1 MKQRWPVVCGV
12 VIAYLLGLG
21 WGYVR
26 LPWATIK
33 HLHDYELVAHAE
45 EVSYGPSVDLTPAQ
59 DWYLRRALPVTDEPV
74 VPQLQIQ
81 VEWYAVV
88 LARVK
93 SGHYVGNSG
102 AEGRD
107 SVFFCFFGFWI
118 PVYNISSVMV

>member
-1 MKQRWPVVCGV
+1 MKKHWPIVCCVIVAYVVT
-12 VIAYLLGLG
+12 LF

-26 LPWATIK
+26 LPWASIK
-33 HLHDYELVAHAE
+33 HLYDYELIAHAN
-45 EVSYGPSVDLTPAQ
+45 EVSYDPSLEVSPAQ
-59 DWYLRRALPVTDEPV
+59 DWYLRKALPVVDKPV
-74 VPQLQIQ
+74 VPKISVQIQ
-81 VEWYAVV
+81 WYAVF
-88 LARVK
+88 LARVR